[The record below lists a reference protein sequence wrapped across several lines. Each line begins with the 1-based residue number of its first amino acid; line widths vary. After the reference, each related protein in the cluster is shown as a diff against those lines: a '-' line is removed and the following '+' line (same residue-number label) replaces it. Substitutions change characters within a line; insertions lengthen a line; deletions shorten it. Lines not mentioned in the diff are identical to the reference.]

1 MRIKQK
7 QGRVVHAPLSFIFQ
21 VVEMG
26 GSLMQKYDASS
37 QSFIPNRLLTP
48 FVLQPQLIISDP
60 DGNIATA
67 DYVSQMVNV
76 TWTLTLVAGVNSTTL
91 PATSDDTVNYVVDA
105 ETSRLTLYRNIQPQE
120 TLKISFHGEYIDRR
134 RNEVHKFNW
143 DRTCVTETQTDL
155 NVTLDTG
162 RWRGMVRLVPMRHWG
177 QFGIPVQL
185 RNGPD
190 DIPNARA
197 AYQWQ
202 WWNPSTREFS
212 EDFSEQ
218 PWLVGGEQTKEIIV
232 DQDFIQ
238 DVTLRVKAIAYGN
251 ANAAKYFVT
260 RLKRWYGQF
269 DYDVEFLRGK
279 YIFHDTTTVALN
291 AWVANAKGIISNPCK
306 YFDMELFFASGN
318 GEFESIGYGEEAVV
332 TKSGLQSGRPQA
344 GILCRELSAFR
355 ALCDDNGNPLA
366 MDDGTVIFI
375 QIPTKSREV

>member
-1 MRIKQK
+1 M
-7 QGRVVHAPLSFIFQ
+7 HAPLSFIFQ
-21 VVEMG
+21 IVEMG

-134 RNEVHKFNW
+134 RNEVHKFDW

-190 DIPNARA
+190 DIPDARA

-202 WWNPSTREFS
+202 WWNPGTREFS

-218 PWLVGGEQTKEIIV
+218 PWLVSGEQTKEIIV

-355 ALCDDNGNPLA
+355 ALSDDNGNPLA